1 VKTGSTN
8 HFSATRVTRRLFSRS
23 LPRKICQDQSMNTC
37 SARNWRAPRPTRAS
51 AVPHFP
57 PSSLGGGLRM
67 SCCTAPRY
75 IPGPKHPGGLSL
87 PSCCVWCIHLP
98 VLRSYVP
105 QTSRVGRHGRGTR
118 PPDMSARRTAPLQGV
133 RGAVSRVIYVAER
146 MTVPGGDVQVRSGG
160 LTGGAVLGRFW
171 LCPAQWAGEVGTGM
185 LGMESFLHQTSAVCL
200 HMVPL
205 TPEKLSD
212 RFK

>member
-1 VKTGSTN
+1 
-8 HFSATRVTRRLFSRS
+8 
-23 LPRKICQDQSMNTC
+23 MY
-37 SARNWRAPRPTRAS
+37 RP
-51 AVPHFP
+51 AVH
-57 PSSLGGGLRM
+57 
-67 SCCTAPRY
+67 
-75 IPGPKHPGGLSL
+75 PGPKRPGGLIL

-105 QTSRVGRHGRGTR
+105 QTSRVGRHGRGAR
-118 PPDMSARRTAPLQGV
+118 PPDMSARRAAPLQSV

-146 MTVPGGDVQVRSGG
+146 MTVTGSDVQVRSGG

-171 LCPAQWAGEVGTGM
+171 LTGGAVLGPILAHCPALPSGQGRWGQGC
-185 LGMESFLHQTSAVCL
+185 LGMESFLHQTSAVCF

-212 RFK
+212 GFK